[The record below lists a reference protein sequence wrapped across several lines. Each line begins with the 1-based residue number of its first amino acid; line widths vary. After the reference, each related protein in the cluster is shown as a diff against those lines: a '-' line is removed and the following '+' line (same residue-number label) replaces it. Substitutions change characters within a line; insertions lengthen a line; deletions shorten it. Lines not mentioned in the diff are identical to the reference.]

1 MALWNCEDSLE
12 QISRGL
18 DGDLTPQEQTALEEH
33 LAACPQCRALA
44 RELTELHQL
53 MGELEETPAPDTLA
67 PSVMAAIRREKKPVP
82 LGLRPWF
89 RTVGGL
95 AACAVICLGLYAF
108 NPGLLSGSSEVPGQQ
123 SGTSQSQP
131 APANRGQ
138 ENVQQEETP
147 QQEELP
153 QSDSVPQQEE
163 LPQSDSVPQQE
174 QQTRDLPQQ
183 EPAQEQPQQEPAQEQ
198 PQQEPK
204 QDSPAVQSG
213 QAQQEV
219 PSQERS
225 PQSDAYTAAANTQ
238 TVFVLDALPESVG
251 ALLPALDEWQ
261 VEENGQVSCLVDA
274 SVLEQIIKAL
284 EDAGEQVEVPARP
297 WSSQCRVVLGG

>member
-18 DGDLTPQEQTALEEH
+18 DGDLTAQEQTALEEH

-108 NPGLLSGSSEVPGQQ
+108 NPGLLSGSSQVPGQQ

-153 QSDSVPQQEE
+153 QSDSVPQQE
-163 LPQSDSVPQQE
+163 
-174 QQTRDLPQQ
+174 QQTRDL
-183 EPAQEQPQQEPAQEQ
+183 PQQEPAQEQ

-274 SVLEQIIKAL
+274 SVLEQIIQAL

>member
-18 DGDLTPQEQTALEEH
+18 DGDLTAQEQTALEEH

-108 NPGLLSGSSEVPGQQ
+108 NPGLLSGSSQVPGQQ

-153 QSDSVPQQEE
+153 QSDSVPQQE
-163 LPQSDSVPQQE
+163 

-183 EPAQEQPQQEPAQEQ
+183 EPAQEQPQQEP
-198 PQQEPK
+198 K
-204 QDSPAVQSG
+204 QDGPAVQSG

-274 SVLEQIIKAL
+274 SVLEQIIQAL

>member
-18 DGDLTPQEQTALEEH
+18 DGDLTAQEQTALEEH

-123 SGTSQSQP
+123 SGTFQSQP

-138 ENVQQEETP
+138 ENVQQEET
-147 QQEELP
+147 
-153 QSDSVPQQEE
+153 PQQEE

-183 EPAQEQPQQEPAQEQ
+183 EPAQEQPQQEP
-198 PQQEPK
+198 K

-213 QAQQEV
+213 QTQQET

-274 SVLEQIIKAL
+274 SVLEQIIQAL

>member
-18 DGDLTPQEQTALEEH
+18 DGDLTAQEQTALEEH

-108 NPGLLSGSSEVPGQQ
+108 NPSLLSGSSQVPGQQ

-153 QSDSVPQQEE
+153 QSDSVPQQE
-163 LPQSDSVPQQE
+163 
-174 QQTRDLPQQ
+174 QQTRDL
-183 EPAQEQPQQEPAQEQ
+183 PQQEPAQEQ

-274 SVLEQIIKAL
+274 SVLEQIIQAL

>member
-18 DGDLTPQEQTALEEH
+18 DGDLTAQEQTALEEH

-131 APANRGQ
+131 APASR
-138 ENVQQEETP
+138 EQEEP
-147 QQEELP
+147 QQREEENPVQEDLP
-153 QSDSVPQQEE
+153 QQ
-163 LPQSDSVPQQE
+163 DSVPQQE
-174 QQTRDLPQQ
+174 QQTRDL
-183 EPAQEQPQQEPAQEQ
+183 PQQEPAQEQ

-274 SVLEQIIKAL
+274 SVLEQIIQAL

>member
-18 DGDLTPQEQTALEEH
+18 DGDLTAQEQTALEEH

-82 LGLRPWF
+82 LGLRLWF

-153 QSDSVPQQEE
+153 QSDSVPQQE
-163 LPQSDSVPQQE
+163 
-174 QQTRDLPQQ
+174 QQTRDL
-183 EPAQEQPQQEPAQEQ
+183 PQQEPAQEQ

-238 TVFVLDALPESVG
+238 TVFVLNALPESVG

-274 SVLEQIIKAL
+274 SVLEQIIQAL

>member
-138 ENVQQEETP
+138 ENIQQEET
-147 QQEELP
+147 
-153 QSDSVPQQEE
+153 PQQEE

-183 EPAQEQPQQEPAQEQ
+183 GPAQEQ

-213 QAQQEV
+213 QAQQET

-225 PQSDAYTAAANTQ
+225 PQSDPYVVPANTQ

-251 ALLPALDEWQ
+251 ALLPELDEWQ
-261 VEENGQVSCLVDA
+261 ADENGQVYCLVDA
-274 SVLEQIIKAL
+274 SVLEQVIQAL

>member
-53 MGELEETPAPDTLA
+53 MGELEETSAPDTLA

-147 QQEELP
+147 
-153 QSDSVPQQEE
+153 DQEE

-174 QQTRDLPQQ
+174 QQTRDL
-183 EPAQEQPQQEPAQEQ
+183 PQQEPAQEQ

-261 VEENGQVSCLVDA
+261 VDETGQVYCLVDA

>member
-12 QISRGL
+12 QISRRL
-18 DGDLTPQEQTALEEH
+18 DGDLNAQEQAALEEH

-44 RELTELHQL
+44 RELAELHQL

-123 SGTSQSQP
+123 SGTSQTQL

-138 ENVQQEETP
+138 ENIQQEETP
-147 QQEELP
+147 DQEEL
-153 QSDSVPQQEE
+153 
-163 LPQSDSVPQQE
+163 LQSDSVPQQE

-183 EPAQEQPQQEPAQEQ
+183 EPAQEQPQQEPKKNSSAAQSGQ
-198 PQQEPK
+198 PQQET
-204 QDSPAVQSG
+204 
-213 QAQQEV
+213 
-219 PSQERS
+219 PSQDRA
-225 PQSDAYTAAANTQ
+225 PQSDPYVASANTQ
-238 TVFVLDALPESVG
+238 TVFVLNALPESVG
-251 ALLPALDEWQ
+251 TLLPALDEWQ
-261 VEENGQVSCLVDA
+261 VDESGQVYCLVDA
-274 SVLEQIIKAL
+274 SVLEQIVKAL
-284 EDAGEQVEVPARP
+284 EEAGEQVNVPSRP
-297 WSSQCRVVLGG
+297 WSSQCQVVLGG

>member
-18 DGDLTPQEQTALEEH
+18 DGDLTAQEQTALEEH

-82 LGLRPWF
+82 LGLRLWF

-108 NPGLLSGSSEVPGQQ
+108 NPGLLSGSSQVPGQQ

-174 QQTRDLPQQ
+174 QQTRDL
-183 EPAQEQPQQEPAQEQ
+183 PQQEPAQEQ

>member
-108 NPGLLSGSSEVPGQQ
+108 NPGLLSGSSQVPGQQ

>member
-108 NPGLLSGSSEVPGQQ
+108 NPGLLSGSSQVPGQQ

-153 QSDSVPQQEE
+153 QSDSVPQQE
-163 LPQSDSVPQQE
+163 
-174 QQTRDLPQQ
+174 QQTRDL
-183 EPAQEQPQQEPAQEQ
+183 PQQEPAQEQ

>member
-18 DGDLTPQEQTALEEH
+18 DGDLTAQEQTALEEH

-108 NPGLLSGSSEVPGQQ
+108 NPGLLSGSSQVPGQQ

-297 WSSQCRVVLGG
+297 WRSQCRVVLGG

>member
-108 NPGLLSGSSEVPGQQ
+108 NPGLLSGSSQVPGQQ

-174 QQTRDLPQQ
+174 QQTRDL
-183 EPAQEQPQQEPAQEQ
+183 PQQEPAQEQ

-274 SVLEQIIKAL
+274 SVLEQIIQAL

-297 WSSQCRVVLGG
+297 WSSHCRVVLGG

>member
-284 EDAGEQVEVPARP
+284 EDAEEQVEVPARP

>member
-18 DGDLTPQEQTALEEH
+18 DGDLTAQEQTALEEH

-82 LGLRPWF
+82 LGLRLWF

-108 NPGLLSGSSEVPGQQ
+108 NPGLLSGSSQVPGQQ

-153 QSDSVPQQEE
+153 QSDSVPQQE
-163 LPQSDSVPQQE
+163 
-174 QQTRDLPQQ
+174 QQTRDL
-183 EPAQEQPQQEPAQEQ
+183 PQQEPAQEQ

>member
-108 NPGLLSGSSEVPGQQ
+108 NPGLLSGSSQVPGQQ

-153 QSDSVPQQEE
+153 QSDSVPQQE
-163 LPQSDSVPQQE
+163 
-174 QQTRDLPQQ
+174 QQTRDL
-183 EPAQEQPQQEPAQEQ
+183 PQQEPAQEQ

-238 TVFVLDALPESVG
+238 TVFVLDVLPESVG

>member
-108 NPGLLSGSSEVPGQQ
+108 NPGLLSGSSQVPGQQ

-183 EPAQEQPQQEPAQEQ
+183 EPAQEQPQQEP
-198 PQQEPK
+198 K

-213 QAQQEV
+213 QAQQET

-274 SVLEQIIKAL
+274 SVLEQIVKAL

>member
-108 NPGLLSGSSEVPGQQ
+108 NPGLLSGSSQVPGQQ

-138 ENVQQEETP
+138 ENVQQEEP
-147 QQEELP
+147 
-153 QSDSVPQQEE
+153 PQQEE

-174 QQTRDLPQQ
+174 QQTRDL
-183 EPAQEQPQQEPAQEQ
+183 PQQEPAQEQ

>member
-108 NPGLLSGSSEVPGQQ
+108 NPGLLSGSSQVPGQQ

-153 QSDSVPQQEE
+153 QSDSVPQQE
-163 LPQSDSVPQQE
+163 
-174 QQTRDLPQQ
+174 QQTRDL
-183 EPAQEQPQQEPAQEQ
+183 PQQEPAQEQ

-274 SVLEQIIKAL
+274 SVLEQIIQAL

>member
-18 DGDLTPQEQTALEEH
+18 DGDLSPQEQAALEEH

-44 RELTELHQL
+44 RELAELHQL
-53 MGELEETPAPDTLA
+53 MGELEETSAPDTLA
-67 PSVMAAIRREKKPVP
+67 PGVMAAIRREKRPVP

-123 SGTSQSQP
+123 SDTSQAQP
-131 APANRGQ
+131 APASR
-138 ENVQQEETP
+138 QQEEP
-147 QQEELP
+147 QQQEEENP
-153 QSDSVPQQEE
+153 VQEDVPQQ
-163 LPQSDSVPQQE
+163 DSVPQQE

-183 EPAQEQPQQEPAQEQ
+183 EPAQEQPQQQ
-198 PQQEPK
+198 PQ

-213 QAQQEV
+213 QTQQEV

-225 PQSDAYTAAANTQ
+225 PQSDAYVVPANTQ
-238 TVFVLDALPESVG
+238 TVFVLNSLPDTVG
-251 ALLPALDEWQ
+251 ALLPELDEWQ
-261 VEENGQVSCLVDA
+261 VDESGQVYCLVED

-284 EDAGEQVEVPARP
+284 EDAGEQVDAPSRP

>member
-18 DGDLTPQEQTALEEH
+18 DGDLTAQEQTALEEH

-108 NPGLLSGSSEVPGQQ
+108 NPGLLSGSSQVPGQQ

-153 QSDSVPQQEE
+153 QSDSVPQQE
-163 LPQSDSVPQQE
+163 
-174 QQTRDLPQQ
+174 QQTRDL
-183 EPAQEQPQQEPAQEQ
+183 PQQEPAQEQ

>member
-95 AACAVICLGLYAF
+95 AACAVICLGQYAF

-138 ENVQQEETP
+138 ENVQQEET
-147 QQEELP
+147 
-153 QSDSVPQQEE
+153 PQQEE

-261 VEENGQVSCLVDA
+261 VEENGQVSCLVAA

-284 EDAGEQVEVPARP
+284 EDAEEQVEVPARP

>member
-18 DGDLTPQEQTALEEH
+18 DGDLTAQEQTALEEH

-82 LGLRPWF
+82 LGLRLWF

-153 QSDSVPQQEE
+153 QSDSVPQQE
-163 LPQSDSVPQQE
+163 
-174 QQTRDLPQQ
+174 QQTRDL
-183 EPAQEQPQQEPAQEQ
+183 PQQEPAQEQ

-213 QAQQEV
+213 
-219 PSQERS
+219 
-225 PQSDAYTAAANTQ
+225 
-238 TVFVLDALPESVG
+238 
-251 ALLPALDEWQ
+251 
-261 VEENGQVSCLVDA
+261 
-274 SVLEQIIKAL
+274 
-284 EDAGEQVEVPARP
+284 
-297 WSSQCRVVLGG
+297 

>member
-153 QSDSVPQQEE
+153 QSDSVPQQE
-163 LPQSDSVPQQE
+163 
-174 QQTRDLPQQ
+174 QQTRDL
-183 EPAQEQPQQEPAQEQ
+183 PQQEPAQEQ

-274 SVLEQIIKAL
+274 SVLEQIIQAL

>member
-108 NPGLLSGSSEVPGQQ
+108 NPGLLSGSSQVPGQQ

-153 QSDSVPQQEE
+153 QSDSVPQQE
-163 LPQSDSVPQQE
+163 
-174 QQTRDLPQQ
+174 QQTRDL
-183 EPAQEQPQQEPAQEQ
+183 PQQEPAQEQ

-213 QAQQEV
+213 QAQQET

-261 VEENGQVSCLVDA
+261 VEKNGQVSCLVDA
-274 SVLEQIIKAL
+274 SVLEQIIQAL

>member
-33 LAACPQCRALA
+33 LAAYPQCRALA

-183 EPAQEQPQQEPAQEQ
+183 EPAQEQPQQEP
-198 PQQEPK
+198 K

-213 QAQQEV
+213 QAQQET

>member
-108 NPGLLSGSSEVPGQQ
+108 NPGLLSGSSQVPGQQ

-153 QSDSVPQQEE
+153 QSDSVPQQE
-163 LPQSDSVPQQE
+163 

-183 EPAQEQPQQEPAQEQ
+183 EPAQEQPQQEP
-198 PQQEPK
+198 K
-204 QDSPAVQSG
+204 QDGPAVQSG

-219 PSQERS
+219 PSQEHS

-274 SVLEQIIKAL
+274 SVLEQIIQAL

>member
-18 DGDLTPQEQTALEEH
+18 DGDLTAQEQTALEEH

-108 NPGLLSGSSEVPGQQ
+108 NPGLLSGSSQVPGQQ
-123 SGTSQSQP
+123 SGTSQSQI
-131 APANRGQ
+131 APANQGQ
-138 ENVQQEETP
+138 ENVQQEET
-147 QQEELP
+147 
-153 QSDSVPQQEE
+153 PQQEE

-183 EPAQEQPQQEPAQEQ
+183 EPAQEQPQQEQPQQEPAQEQ

-274 SVLEQIIKAL
+274 SVLEQIIQAL

>member
-108 NPGLLSGSSEVPGQQ
+108 NPGLLSGSSQVPGQQ

-174 QQTRDLPQQ
+174 QQTRDL
-183 EPAQEQPQQEPAQEQ
+183 PQQEPAQEQ

>member
-18 DGDLTPQEQTALEEH
+18 DGDLTAQEQAALEEH

-108 NPGLLSGSSEVPGQQ
+108 NPGLLSGNSEVPGQQ

-138 ENVQQEETP
+138 ENIQQEET
-147 QQEELP
+147 
-153 QSDSVPQQEE
+153 PQQEE

-183 EPAQEQPQQEPAQEQ
+183 EPAQEQPQQELE
-198 PQQEPK
+198 
-204 QDSPAVQSG
+204 QDSPAAQSG
-213 QAQQEV
+213 QQSA
-219 PSQERS
+219 SGQERS
-225 PQSDAYTAAANTQ
+225 PQSDAYVAPANTQ
-238 TVFVLDALPESVG
+238 TVFVLHSLPQSVG
-251 ALLPALDEWQ
+251 ALLPSLDEWQ
-261 VEENGQVSCLVDA
+261 AEENGQVYCLVDA
-274 SVLEQIIKAL
+274 SVLEQVIQAL
-284 EDAGEQVEVPARP
+284 EEAGEQVDVPSRP

>member
-1 MALWNCEDSLE
+1 MALWNCDDSLE

-18 DGDLTPQEQTALEEH
+18 DGDLTAQEQTALEEH

-153 QSDSVPQQEE
+153 QSDSVPQQE
-163 LPQSDSVPQQE
+163 

-183 EPAQEQPQQEPAQEQ
+183 EPAQEQP
-198 PQQEPK
+198 K

-213 QAQQEV
+213 QAQQET
-219 PSQERS
+219 PSQECS

-274 SVLEQIIKAL
+274 SVLEQIVKAL

>member
-18 DGDLTPQEQTALEEH
+18 DGDLTAQEQTALEEH

-108 NPGLLSGSSEVPGQQ
+108 NPGLLSGSSQVPGQQ
-123 SGTSQSQP
+123 SGTSQSQI

-153 QSDSVPQQEE
+153 QSDSVPQQE
-163 LPQSDSVPQQE
+163 
-174 QQTRDLPQQ
+174 QQTRDL
-183 EPAQEQPQQEPAQEQ
+183 PQQEPAQEQ

-274 SVLEQIIKAL
+274 SVLEQIVKAL

>member
-18 DGDLTPQEQTALEEH
+18 DGDLTAQEQTALEEH

-108 NPGLLSGSSEVPGQQ
+108 NPGLLSGSSQVPGQQ

-153 QSDSVPQQEE
+153 Q
-163 LPQSDSVPQQE
+163 QE
-174 QQTRDLPQQ
+174 QQTRDL
-183 EPAQEQPQQEPAQEQ
+183 PQQEPAQEQ

-274 SVLEQIIKAL
+274 SVLEQIIQAL

>member
-18 DGDLTPQEQTALEEH
+18 DGDLTAQEQTALEEH

-153 QSDSVPQQEE
+153 QSDSVPQQE
-163 LPQSDSVPQQE
+163 
-174 QQTRDLPQQ
+174 QQTRDL
-183 EPAQEQPQQEPAQEQ
+183 PQQEPAQEQ

-284 EDAGEQVEVPARP
+284 EDAEEQVEVPARP

>member
-1 MALWNCEDSLE
+1 MALWDCEDSLE

-18 DGDLTPQEQTALEEH
+18 DGDLTAQEQTALEEH

-108 NPGLLSGSSEVPGQQ
+108 NPGLLSGSSQVPGQQ

-153 QSDSVPQQEE
+153 QSDSVPQQE
-163 LPQSDSVPQQE
+163 

-183 EPAQEQPQQEPAQEQ
+183 EPTQEQ

-274 SVLEQIIKAL
+274 SVLEQIIQAL

>member
-18 DGDLTPQEQTALEEH
+18 DGDLTAQEQTALEEH

-82 LGLRPWF
+82 LGLRLWF

-153 QSDSVPQQEE
+153 QSDSVPQQE
-163 LPQSDSVPQQE
+163 
-174 QQTRDLPQQ
+174 QQTRDL
-183 EPAQEQPQQEPAQEQ
+183 PQQEPAQEQ

-274 SVLEQIIKAL
+274 SVLEQIIQAL

>member
-108 NPGLLSGSSEVPGQQ
+108 NPGLLSGSSQVPGQQ

-153 QSDSVPQQEE
+153 QSDSVPQQE
-163 LPQSDSVPQQE
+163 
-174 QQTRDLPQQ
+174 QQTRDL
-183 EPAQEQPQQEPAQEQ
+183 PQQEPAQEQ

-274 SVLEQIIKAL
+274 SVLEQIVKAL